1 MRIHLYAEHLDVHY
15 AQRHLERIPRLRGK
29 GQHRIQYRHIID
41 WLVRKP
47 GAFAHYRYRNDLFP
61 TTRFRLAYDTLDAQY
76 TRLEAT
82 QQYLQILYLA
92 AHESETRV
100 DDILGTDETLSAA
113 RVETLLQVSQDSD
126 SPCTAAAVVVA
137 AVDLTLYDAL
147 LSCDRWVKEA
157 VV

>member
-1 MRIHLYAEHLDVHY
+1 M
-15 AQRHLERIPRLRGK
+15 
-29 GQHRIQYRHIID
+29 
-41 WLVRKP
+41 
-47 GAFAHYRYRNDLFP
+47 
-61 TTRFRLAYDTLDAQY
+61 
-76 TRLEAT
+76 
-82 QQYLQILYLA
+82 A

-100 DDILGTDETLSAA
+100 DDILGRILGTDETLSAA